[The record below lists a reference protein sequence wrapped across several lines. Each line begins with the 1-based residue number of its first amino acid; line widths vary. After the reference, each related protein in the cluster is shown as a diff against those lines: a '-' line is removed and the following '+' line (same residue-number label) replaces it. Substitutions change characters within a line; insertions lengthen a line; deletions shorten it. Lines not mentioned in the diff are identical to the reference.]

1 MKMAFASGKN
11 NSGAGQKMG
20 QKIKINRKSRTGSH
34 IRNVPSTDQNA
45 RLNYERYLNKAQSEA
60 QSGNLVEAENCYQH
74 AEHYFRTLNNPAIAS
89 H

>member
-1 MKMAFASGKN
+1 
-11 NSGAGQKMG
+11 MG
-20 QKIKINRKSRTGSH
+20 QKINRKSKASSRTH
-34 IRNVPSTDQNA
+34 NAPSAYHNA

-60 QSGNLVEAENCYQH
+60 QSGNRVEAENCYQH